1 MTILESSANPNPE
14 PQPQPKPGPSP
25 IKPRERDAILQS
37 LRAGVV
43 PRIGLRHLQ
52 VGRRDEVA
60 AVIEDLARIEAGGA
74 SIRFVIGRY
83 GAGKSF
89 FLNLIRMV
97 ALERKFVVAQADIT
111 TERRLQGAGGQ
122 ARALYSELMQN
133 LATRA
138 KPEGGAIAGVV
149 ERWVSD
155 VDHEVKGGGGT
166 DADLTREIDRRLK
179 PLQDLVSGYDFAA
192 VIGKY
197 LQGFQTHNEPLM
209 ASALR
214 WLRAEYR
221 TKTEAR
227 QDLGVRSIID
237 DAQFYDYLKL
247 FAAFCRL
254 AGFAGLLVSIDE
266 MVVLSQRLNSS
277 QARNAN
283 YEAILRI
290 VNDCLQGNVSGIGF
304 LFGGTDTFLED
315 RRRGLASYEALA
327 TRLAENRFAKSGL
340 KDLSGPVIRLENLSP
355 EDLYVLL
362 HNLRHVFA
370 LEDSSKYLV
379 DDEGLRAFMDQS
391 SKQLGAD
398 FFMTPRDSVKAFVGL
413 LSVLDQNPGTTWRT
427 MLADT
432 KIEKTADLNEVFE
445 PEHPENPT
453 PVIAAPTGTVTTSE
467 TVTPAVS
474 STPITSTLP
483 SNPSRDDE
491 DLASFKL

>member
-1 MTILESSANPNPE
+1 MTS
-14 PQPQPKPGPSP
+14 PST
-25 IKPRERDAILQS
+25 IKGRERDAILQS

-60 AVIEDLARIEAGGA
+60 AVLDDLGRIERGGA
-74 SIRFVIGRY
+74 AVRFIIGKY

-89 FLNLIRMV
+89 FLNLARMV

-111 TERRLQGAGGQ
+111 TERRLQGSGGQ
-122 ARALYSELMQN
+122 ARALYAGLMQN

-138 KPEGGAIAGVV
+138 KPEGGAMASIV

-155 VDHEVKGGGGT
+155 VDHQVRSSDGS
-166 DADLTREIDRRLK
+166 DADVIRAIEGQLK

-197 LQGFQTHNEPLM
+197 LEGFQTHNEAM
-209 ASALR
+209 MSAALR

-237 DAQFYDYLKL
+237 DSQFYDYLKL
-247 FAAFCRL
+247 FAAFVRL
-254 AGFAGLLVSIDE
+254 AGFSGLLVSLDE
-266 MVVLSQRLNSS
+266 MGVLSHRLNSA

-290 VNDCLQGNVSGIGF
+290 VNDCLQGNVAGIGF

-327 TRLAENRFAKSGL
+327 TRLADNRFAREGL
-340 KDLSGPVIRLENLSP
+340 KDFSGPVIRLQNLLP
-355 EDLYVLL
+355 EDLFILL
-362 HNLRHVFA
+362 HNIRNVFA
-370 LEDSSKYLV
+370 LGDSTKYLV
-379 DDEGLRAFMDQS
+379 DEEGLKAFLTHCS
-391 SKQLGAD
+391 RTLGSD
-398 FFMTPRDSVKAFVGL
+398 YFLTPRDSVKAFVGL
-413 LSVLDQNPGTTWRT
+413 LSVIEQNPGIEWKALLSQAR
-427 MLADT
+427 
-432 KIEKTADLNEVFE
+432 IEKEID
-445 PEHPENPT
+445 PESQ
-453 PVIAAPTGTVTTSE
+453 PVSPD
-467 TVTPAVS
+467 PD
-474 STPITSTLP
+474 PP
-483 SNPSRDDE
+483 SPDEE
-491 DLASFKL
+491 DLETFRL